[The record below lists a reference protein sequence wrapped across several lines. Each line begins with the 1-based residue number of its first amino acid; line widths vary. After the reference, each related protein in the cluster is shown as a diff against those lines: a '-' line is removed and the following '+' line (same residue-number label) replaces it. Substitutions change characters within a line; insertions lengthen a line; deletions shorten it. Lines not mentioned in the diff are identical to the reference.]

1 MFIDYVTLMLINMAA
16 GLCALSLF
24 VATSVH
30 KEDNRAWSPVFAIVG
45 LVATIT
51 GFVMS
56 FTWPL
61 PYPYN
66 IAFGELSVLFG
77 MLYLAAAF
85 SFAKGWNLFPLS
97 IYAVF
102 AGAVAILVGF
112 RFIDLSLSKTPLF
125 SGIGFI
131 LTGSVGI
138 LMPILLLFKKSRVVR
153 LFGAVLPLGAALIW
167 AWIGYVAYWM
177 HLIPK

>member
-1 MFIDYVTLMLINMAA
+1 
-16 GLCALSLF
+16 
-24 VATSVH
+24 
-30 KEDNRAWSPVFAIVG
+30 
-45 LVATIT
+45 
-51 GFVMS
+51 MS

-66 IAFGELSVLFG
+66 IAFGELSIMFG
-77 MLYLAAAF
+77 VLYLATAF

-102 AGAVAILVGF
+102 AGAVSVLVGF

-131 LTGSVGI
+131 LTGSVGMF
-138 LMPILLLFKKSRVVR
+138 MPVLLLLKKYKFVR
-153 LFGAVLPLGAALIW
+153 LLGALLPLGAAFIW
-167 AWIGYVAYWM
+167 AWIGYVAYWV